1 LGGITYPL
9 LSDFYPHGH
18 VAQCF
23 GVLRHE
29 GYSERALFVVDKRGI
44 IRYVD
49 VHDIDQQP
57 DNEELFKV
65 LIKLEPGA
73 VVVHKARSA
82 AQTQA
87 AAQPQVASKPAPNA
101 DVVLYCTPWCP
112 DCRRAREYF
121 KAKGVQWAEID
132 ITVDRAAAM
141 DVRGW
146 AGGNET
152 TPTINVRGEVIIGF
166 DKEKIEKLL
175 ADKQ

>member
-1 LGGITYPL
+1 MGGITYPL

-18 VAQCF
+18 VAQCY

-29 GYSERALFVVDKRGI
+29 GYSERALFVIDKRGI

-49 VHDIDQQP
+49 VHDIDKQP

-65 LIKLEPGA
+65 LGKLEPGA

-82 AQTQA
+82 PPAQTQA
-87 AAQPQVASKPAPNA
+87 VSTPAANA

-121 KAKGVQWAEID
+121 KTKGIQWAEID

-141 DVRGW
+141 DVREW

-152 TPTINVRGEVIIGF
+152 TPTIKVRGEVVVGF
-166 DKEKIEKLL
+166 DKERVERLL
-175 ADKQ
+175 EGTTG